1 MAMFRGDE
9 TMDRESAETTVGT
22 DVTVKGN
29 LKSPSNI
36 MVNGTVKGK
45 VDTKADVTIGE
56 GAMIEG
62 SVRANKV
69 TISGTVQ
76 GNVEGRENIE
86 VTPSGKIY
94 GDIQTSNLVIQS
106 GAIFVGKS
114 MMAEKEGEKEE
125 GEEKK
130 EEESG
135 EEEVEMQEKEAEEV
149 LQ

>member
-1 MAMFRGDE
+1 MFRGDE
-9 TMDRESAETTVGT
+9 TMDKESAETTVGV
-22 DVTVKGN
+22 DVTIKGN

-56 GAMIEG
+56 GALIEG
-62 SVRANKV
+62 SVTAKKV
-69 TISGTVQ
+69 TISGAIQ
-76 GNVEGRENIE
+76 GNVEGKENIE

-94 GDIQTSNLVIQS
+94 GDITTSNLVIQS

-114 MMAEKEGEKEE
+114 MMAEKEKEE
-125 GEEKK
+125 GAETNEETID
-130 EEESG
+130 
-135 EEEVEMQEKEAEEV
+135 EEVEMQEKEAEEV